1 VEQEWVTAINGIP
14 QDTYIDWLR
23 SCSRITVT
31 GHPAV
36 SVPAGF
42 TADGLPVGLQLV
54 GRYGTDDRLLSMAGE
69 VARALL
75 PEPGRLVPPI

>member
-1 VEQEWVTAINGIP
+1 M
-14 QDTYIDWLR
+14 
-23 SCSRITVT
+23 T

-54 GRYGTDDRLLSMAGE
+54 GRYGTDDRLLSIAGA
-69 VARALL
+69 VAQVLL
-75 PEPGRLVPPI
+75 PEPTRPASLNFRDR

>member
-1 VEQEWVTAINGIP
+1 
-14 QDTYIDWLR
+14 
-23 SCSRITVT
+23 VT

-54 GRYGTDDRLLSMAGE
+54 GGYGTDDRLLSIAGA
-69 VARALL
+69 VAGVLL
-75 PEPGRLVPPI
+75 PEPVRPPGT

>member
-1 VEQEWVTAINGIP
+1 MGDRHQRGA

-31 GHPAV
+31 GHPAI

-42 TADGLPVGLQLV
+42 TAGGLPVGLQLV
-54 GRYGTDDRLLSMAGE
+54 GRYGTDDRLLSIAGA
-69 VARALL
+69 VAQVLL
-75 PEPGRLVPPI
+75 PEPARPASLD